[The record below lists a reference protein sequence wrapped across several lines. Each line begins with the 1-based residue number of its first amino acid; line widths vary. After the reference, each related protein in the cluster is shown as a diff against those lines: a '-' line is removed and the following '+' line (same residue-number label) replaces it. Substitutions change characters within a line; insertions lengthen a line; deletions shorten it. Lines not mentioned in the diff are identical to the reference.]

1 MAMMALSEA
10 SNTPVNPIKI
20 TRLSVTSTQTRSPSD
35 EMNRFP
41 TKTSLLCHG
50 KWIVIQENK
59 TITIYNKNTGQ
70 TQPSFEGKCPVFGM
84 QMLYFLVEPKLYIYH
99 IRGDA
104 FDDNG
109 DITEH
114 TYSLPKENDWII
126 RLIPQQNGLLC
137 GVSQKGTIVVWDGN
151 NGNLLLSEQVTETN
165 VIAISDEKE
174 DILIMDDAGDV
185 SVVSIDEERIDAWL
199 NLTCHVC
206 NNTIHRNEYPAHLFQ
221 CMIHENS
228 GDEDDDQDMDQG
240 HDDDQNHNSADSAV
254 RYALNAVL

>member
-109 DITEH
+109 QKYRPNTTIVRGEMSCVWDAKVVFFGRYQSQILSVTCS
-114 TYSLPKENDWII
+114 TSNKLP
-126 RLIPQQNGLLC
+126 LIP
-137 GVSQKGTIVVWDGN
+137 SHTTIVPFCD
-151 NGNLLLSEQVTETN
+151 T
-165 VIAISDEKE
+165 
-174 DILIMDDAGDV
+174 
-185 SVVSIDEERIDAWL
+185 
-199 NLTCHVC
+199 
-206 NNTIHRNEYPAHLFQ
+206 P
-221 CMIHENS
+221 
-228 GDEDDDQDMDQG
+228 
-240 HDDDQNHNSADSAV
+240 
-254 RYALNAVL
+254 